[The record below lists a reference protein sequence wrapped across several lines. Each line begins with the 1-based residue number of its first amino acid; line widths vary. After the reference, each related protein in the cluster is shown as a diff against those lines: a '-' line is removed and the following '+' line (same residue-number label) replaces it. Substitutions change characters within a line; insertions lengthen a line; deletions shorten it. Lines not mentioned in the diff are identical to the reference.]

1 MIVIEAVI
9 VGFLSAIG
17 WYGANYY
24 VIGPYLPEPEYSY
37 AAKHK
42 EEKKTEESK
51 EITQ

>member
-1 MIVIEAVI
+1 MLVLTWIT
-9 VGFLSAIG
+9 VGFFSAVG
-17 WYGANYY
+17 WWGANYY

-51 EITQ
+51 EIKQ